1 MEMTELLPHRKPF
14 LFVDRIEKANEDE
27 VIAYKTFFS
36 DEPFFQGH
44 FPSFPVVPGVILI
57 ETMAQA
63 GGAGINQLRLENK
76 KKDEASINEKNEV
89 ALNEKKEALNSGSS
103 STSED
108 GLFFLSFIEK
118 AKFRRPVR
126 PNEELLITVKNLK
139 ISKAVLKQEGVI
151 TVNGEVACEASWLC
165 LAK

>member
-44 FPSFPVVPGVILI
+44 FPAFPVVPGVILI

-63 GGAGINQLRLENK
+63 GGAGINLLRMETK
-76 KKDEASINEKNEV
+76 KQA
-89 ALNEKKEALNSGSS
+89 EALLEAAKDKTVNEEPSPGSS
-103 STSED
+103 STSDD
-108 GLFFLSFIEK
+108 GLFFLASIEK

>member
-14 LFVDRIEKANEDE
+14 LFVDRIEKASEDE

-44 FPSFPVVPGVILI
+44 FPAFPVVPGVILI

-63 GGAGINQLRLENK
+63 GGAGINLLRMETK
-76 KKDEASINEKNEV
+76 KQA
-89 ALNEKKEALNSGSS
+89 EALSEATNA
-103 STSED
+103 SED
-108 GLFFLSFIEK
+108 GLFFLASIEK

-151 TVNGEVACEASWLC
+151 SVNGEVACEASWLC